1 MMTKH
6 EAMKHVSYHLLE
18 ISEFSE
24 NSRLSSGSHKIIPG
38 RGLQPLELHGVVITP
53 VIAALPLVPLLLGR
67 DRAGWSGVVSL
78 FQSQEPGSI

>member
-1 MMTKH
+1 MMTEH

-67 DRAGWSGVVSL
+67 DRAGWSGVVS
-78 FQSQEPGSI
+78 QSQEPGSI